1 MARHLDAGPRAR
13 HKAAQDVPAS
23 SVDGSR
29 NAGDA
34 EHEKSPVAAATATG
48 AEAEID
54 AENIADSRT
63 EGQGNSPR
71 LSPDGPFASNAEILW
86 RAGLTPIPL
95 TGDEDGKPPD
105 VRGFTQWKYPPGIE
119 TLRRWSE
126 RWPGANIG
134 IVTGNKVVV

>member
-95 TGDEDGKPPD
+95 TGDEDGKPPMKCGQIHAIGD
-105 VRGFTQWKYPPGIE
+105 QQARVSKPRVDISAR
-119 TLRRWSE
+119 LRSAGK
-126 RWPGANIG
+126 PMAQG
-134 IVTGNKVVV
+134 